1 MLYEIAHI
9 VKDKFGFIWEIVEH
23 VNASL
28 FALRYR
34 DKLKHVNE
42 LLSSLDSKYTLRQ
55 TSIEDTLPLVKF
67 FDEQPEDAF
76 KYFRP
81 HKFDETSV
89 RKILQN
95 KAFQTFVVTDETQI
109 IGYFFLRSFI
119 NGKCFY
125 GLMSDYRA
133 RGKGIGK
140 LMAKAFFKVSEYES
154 LSLFASVAPENH
166 ASMESIKAVCDVQ
179 IIKTLENGDYLIE
192 CFPKKDIEQ

>member
-119 NGKCFY
+119 NGKCFR
-125 GLMSDYRA
+125 GRIIDYRYC
-133 RGKGIGK
+133 GQGLGK
-140 LMAKAFFKVSEYES
+140 LMSKAIEIIAIYEKLHMFS
-154 LSLFASVAPENH
+154 SISPNNLSSFASV
-166 ASMESIKAVCDVQ
+166 KAVSNIK